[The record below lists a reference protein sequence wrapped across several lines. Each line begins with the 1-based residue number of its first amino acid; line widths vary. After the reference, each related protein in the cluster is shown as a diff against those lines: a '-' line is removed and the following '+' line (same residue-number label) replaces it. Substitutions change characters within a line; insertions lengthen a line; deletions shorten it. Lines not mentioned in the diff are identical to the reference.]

1 MTSPLTDGLTK
12 PRRCQDWLR
21 EALSSSSLRLRSN
34 RSASDSRTDGTG
46 WRVTASNE
54 SLRSCLRE
62 SSHWL
67 FLEDCWINSALC
79 CWSTANNRWSWFTWG
94 GGDIV
99 RHQSH
104 DKSSDH
110 LWAHL
115 VLQFPHSAAQL
126 LFFFG
131 ATSALLS
138 KKHFFKHWPTHKVLC
153 VCACVCVCS

>member
-21 EALSSSSLRLRSN
+21 DALSSSSLRLRSN
-34 RSASDSRTDGTG
+34 RSASDSRTDGTV

-54 SLRSCLRE
+54 SLRLCLRE

-94 GGDIV
+94 GVDIV

-115 VLQFPHSAAQL
+115 VLQFLYSAPQL
-126 LFFFG
+126 LFFFRV
-131 ATSALLS
+131 AYALLS
-138 KKHFFKHWPTHKVLC
+138 KKHFYTQ
-153 VCACVCVCS
+153 ADTQTSVCVHVCV